1 MNNILL
7 SKCLVIIHIFI
18 HFLPIIIKIIYI
30 NDTKYDI
37 YILLSM
43 LLIKIHWF
51 FLKGECIL
59 SYTEKKLVLDNYK
72 LGDDLYCVPMNYL
85 FNTNY
90 IYKKENIFDNPIF
103 KCIITNNILIFYI
116 LYKNINSTNF
126 NLLLVISILYII
138 ISWYWDNKSYKHETN
153 LREKYKN
160 INIEKIPLSQLKL
173 Y

>member
-51 FLKGECIL
+51 FLKGLPQSFIGQVRVIFGH
-59 SYTEKKLVLDNYK
+59 S
-72 LGDDLYCVPMNYL
+72 LGRW
-85 FNTNY
+85 
-90 IYKKENIFDNPIF
+90 I
-103 KCIITNNILIFYI
+103 
-116 LYKNINSTNF
+116 STRF
-126 NLLLVISILYII
+126 
-138 ISWYWDNKSYKHETN
+138 
-153 LREKYKN
+153 
-160 INIEKIPLSQLKL
+160 
-173 Y
+173 